1 MNLRCL
7 LVMGITLLVT
17 SCRGGGL
24 VNFPY
29 DPNGRSLNSPF
40 ADLTPR
46 VSGRYIAFVSDRR
59 GSQDIFL
66 YDINARMLVDLPGLN
81 AIDLVAATPCLS
93 ENGQYIAFHGIRE
106 GRSGIFLYD
115 RNTRQLRNLTENI
128 KAAVR
133 NPSIT
138 ADGNTIAFESSA
150 RGRWDIVLVDRSGQK
165 ITR

>member
-1 MNLRCL
+1 
-7 LVMGITLLVT
+7 MGVTLLGT
-17 SCRGGGL
+17 SCQAGGL

-40 ADLTPR
+40 AELTPR

-66 YDINARMLVDLPGLN
+66 YDMTTRMLVDLPGLN
-81 AIDLVAATPCLS
+81 AIDMVAETPCLS

-115 RNTRQLRNLTENI
+115 RSTRQLRNLTENI

-133 NPSIT
+133 NPSMT
-138 ADGNTIAFESSA
+138 ADGSTIAFESSA
-150 RGRWDIVLVDRSGQK
+150 SGRWDIVLVNRSGK
-165 ITR
+165 RVTK